1 MNNDQ
6 KFAAEKIR
14 SEYIQKE
21 STELDAL
28 RALDAKV
35 KRPAN
40 VFAGIYLQ
48 LHCCFRGY
56 LCGCVW

>member
-28 RALDAKV
+28 RALDTQC
-35 KRPAN
+35 P
-40 VFAGIYLQ
+40 
-48 LHCCFRGY
+48 H
-56 LCGCVW
+56 